1 MSTKVGK
8 LHATFSIKNSFDNDD
23 IGCINKEN
31 EFLDPESNN
40 EKV

>member
-1 MSTKVGK
+1 MSRKVDK
-8 LHATFSIKNSFDNDD
+8 RPAAFSIKNSFDNDD